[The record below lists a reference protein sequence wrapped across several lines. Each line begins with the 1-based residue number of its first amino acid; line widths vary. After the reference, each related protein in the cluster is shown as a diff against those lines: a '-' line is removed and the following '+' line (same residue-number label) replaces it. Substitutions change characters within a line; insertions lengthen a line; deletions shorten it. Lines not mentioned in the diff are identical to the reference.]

1 MNSVTSIIDPNKFSK
16 TLAPYAGYICAII
29 AAAIYGAM
37 AVLAKKIATDFAS
50 PMVATSFSL
59 LFGFLITAA
68 IFGKNAI
75 NDGANAQKKSWIFV
89 LGAGCASAFGVSC
102 WYLALTIAPVVIVT
116 PVIAANPLV
125 TIFLTAIFLRN
136 VEKVTPRVILGAG
149 LVIIGVVLIG
159 LGSN

>member
-1 MNSVTSIIDPNKFSK
+1 MNPVTHIFDFNRLYKSF
-16 TLAPYAGYICAII
+16 APYAGYFCAIS

-50 PMVATSFSL
+50 PMVASSFSL

-75 NDGANAQKKSWIFV
+75 DDGTRAPRKSWIFV

-102 WYLALTIAPVVIVT
+102 WYLALTVAPVVIVT

-136 VEKVTPRVILGAG
+136 VEQVTPRVILGAG
-149 LVIIGVVLIG
+149 LVIIGVVIIG
-159 LGSN
+159 FGSN